1 MLAHAHERRHSHAR
15 THAHARTLEPE
26 CAAAQSRLALTRV
39 ASTIALQACVR
50 ISERQS
56 LYASM
61 MQRWLHDFLPPTAGV
76 STAAGAD
83 YALLQLP
90 DWSSLRK
97 ATGCSNPR
105 CLNAAGSSEASLTTM
120 KCGACGLRYC
130 SRECQAAAYKVHKHV
145 CGGNAAEWMAK
156 AGR

>member
-1 MLAHAHERRHSHAR
+1 
-15 THAHARTLEPE
+15 
-26 CAAAQSRLALTRV
+26 
-39 ASTIALQACVR
+39 LQACVR
-50 ISERQS
+50 ISETQS
-56 LYASM
+56 HYAHM
-61 MQRWLHDFLPPTAGV
+61 MKRWLRDYMRPTAGAPA
-76 STAAGAD
+76 AAGAD

-97 ATGCSNPR
+97 AAGCSNPR
-105 CLNAAGSSEASLTTM
+105 CLNAAGGSEASLPTM

-130 SRECQAAAYKVHKHV
+130 CRECQAAAYKVHKHV